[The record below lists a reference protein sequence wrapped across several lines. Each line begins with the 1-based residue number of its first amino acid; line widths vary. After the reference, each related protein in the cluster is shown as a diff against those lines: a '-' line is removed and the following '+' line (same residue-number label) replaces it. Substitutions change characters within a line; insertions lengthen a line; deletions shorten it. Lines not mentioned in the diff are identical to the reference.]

1 MDDITVSRKV
11 YDDLMITNVTQKN
24 LHQASIHN
32 ANCLY
37 VELSYTKNLNVIL
50 SVGLAVTVVM
60 LLFQK

>member
-1 MDDITVSRKV
+1 MDNITVSRKV
-11 YDDLMITNVTQKN
+11 YDDLMITNVSQKK
-24 LHQASIHN
+24 LHKASIHK

-50 SVGLAVTVVM
+50 SIGLGVTVVM